1 MQHLKLSD
9 EIVLAAGELNPLI
22 PHPIEMIVGSI
33 AFLLLLA
40 VMKRKVVPMF
50 EKAYAART
58 EAIEGGIERAEKA
71 QLEAQRALLQYNEQ
85 LSSAQGEAAKLRED
99 ARIQGAAIL
108 EELRTKAQEEAAR
121 ITAAASASIEAERQ
135 QAITSLRNE
144 VGALAVELASKIVGE
159 ALDDQARQSRIVDRF
174 IEDLEKSKSP
184 VKKKLEKEENENPS
198 RRKQPSIT
206 CDCTRQARCCRQG
219 RNSG

>member
-1 MQHLKLSD
+1 MQRINIL
-9 EIVLAAGELNPLI
+9 AGEGSLNPLI
-22 PHPIEMIVGSI
+22 PNTAEIVVGFI
-33 AFLLLLA
+33 AFTLLFLVL
-40 VMKRKVVPMF
+40 KSKVVPMF

-71 QLEAQRALLQYNEQ
+71 QLEAQRALVQYNEQ
-85 LSSAQGEAAKLRED
+85 LSSAQGEASKLRED

-121 ITAAASASIEAERQ
+121 ITAAAHASIEAERQ

-174 IEDLEKSKSP
+174 IEDLEKSK
-184 VKKKLEKEENENPS
+184 K
-198 RRKQPSIT
+198 
-206 CDCTRQARCCRQG
+206 
-219 RNSG
+219 